1 MEERDD
7 VAESVPVGRVAHGV
21 SESRD
26 LLHLRL
32 LGGCEIATAAG
43 VVHLESAKTTALLAF
58 LAVTKST
65 HSRAK
70 LAGLLWPELSE
81 TRAATALRRAL
92 WDLKRRLSPPGR
104 PPVVLATRE
113 SVAFNPALLHDL
125 DVEDFLTTL
134 AGPDSNTA
142 ANASCNVGE
151 DEVGRLERAA
161 ERYRG
166 DLLDGTFVD
175 DTPAFE
181 EWLLVERER
190 LRARAQVALRRL
202 VGLLR
207 QRGEPVRALAHARH
221 LLALDSWLEEGH
233 RAVAELLALTGQRAA
248 ALAQLETCRHLLAV
262 ELGVAPAPETV
273 ALERRLRADAGSAA
287 PPGAS
292 PTPAAALARHNL
304 PLPATPFVGRHE
316 ELDVIARHLG
326 DPDCRLLTL
335 LGPGGIGKTR
345 LALQAAYRLLG
356 GGEGEGAF
364 APDAIV
370 FVPPGET
377 TGPELLAETLVTA
390 LNLPPGT
397 GGEARDRVRDAL
409 RGRRALLLL
418 DGCEHRLGD
427 LALVSELLAAAP
439 EVKALAT
446 SRERLQL
453 AGESVLEVGGLAVP
467 RRDQRPDATRFAALD
482 LFLKTGSRARI
493 GFAVRGEDLDAITE
507 VCRALDGMPLAIEM
521 AAAWMHTLSPRE
533 LRDELACGLD
543 VLTSPLRSAPAGQA
557 SLRAVFDHSFGRLAP
572 DEQRVVRAL
581 SVFSGGMTPDAALAV
596 GHASRR
602 VLRCLA
608 DRSFLRLEPSSG
620 RWALHEVLRHFASA
634 RLADAPDQRNEVCAR
649 HAAFFLGLLRER
661 EDDLAVRADRDAMAT
676 VAAELDNIRDA
687 WAWAVAGGQVER
699 LTEALPA
706 LAAYC
711 AASGRFRDGDQLIS
725 QAVEVLRTPHAT
737 SRATGLTRALLVRG
751 GLRNSLGR
759 YDAAAGDLT
768 EALSHLPETDAAGR
782 AMALLHLGDG
792 AMLQGRFAEAHAHLA
807 ESIALARAGGASRT
821 LADALGRLGRAVLDE
836 GRHGEA
842 RALFTESLDAA
853 RAAGNRFAELYAA
866 NQLGFVAYFDGALNE
881 AEQRFSVTLPLA
893 READDR
899 LAACTALDGLGFVAE
914 DLGRLDQAATCYHE
928 SLRIRQEIGDRFGAG
943 RVLMLLGEVARRQG
957 EFEVARS
964 LYRESLTINREIGSR
979 YICGLLSGNLAYVAA
994 AEGRG
999 DEARD
1004 HIRATLLAYRDTGSA
1019 TVGLPALVSLAEVV
1033 HVAGDTPRA
1042 LALLGLVLAHAGIRQ
1057 DHRTEVE
1064 RVLSRIRRD
1073 SPDGDEAA
1081 ALAAGQTLT
1090 LAGVAAEVLAQ
1101 EPSEPPPAADP

>member
-1 MEERDD
+1 MK
-7 VAESVPVGRVAHGV
+7 
-21 SESRD
+21 ESRD
-26 LLHLRL
+26 LLRLRL

-58 LAVTKST
+58 LAVTRST

-81 TRAATALRRAL
+81 ERAATALRRAL

-113 SVAFNPALLHDL
+113 SVAFNASLPHDL
-125 DVEDFLTTL
+125 DVEAFLAAL
-134 AGPDSNTA
+134 ARQDADAGPGPQATA
-142 ANASCNVGE
+142 SAAAAAGE
-151 DEVGRLERAA
+151 DEVERLERATGS
-161 ERYRG
+161 YRG
-166 DLLDGTFVD
+166 DLLDGVFVD
-175 DTPAFE
+175 SAPAFE

-190 LRARAQVALRRL
+190 LRSLALAALRRL
-202 VGLLR
+202 VELLR
-207 QRGEPVRALAHARH
+207 HRGEPARALAHARH

-233 RAVAELLALTGQRAA
+233 CAVAELLALTGQRGA
-248 ALAQLETCRHLLAV
+248 ALTQLETCRHLLAV
-262 ELGVAPAPETV
+262 ELGVPPAPATV
-273 ALERRLRADAGSAA
+273 ALESRLRADAGSAA
-287 PPGAS
+287 SPGS
-292 PTPAAALARHNL
+292 PAVTLARHNL

-316 ELDVIARHLG
+316 ELDVIARHLD

-364 APDAIV
+364 APNAIV
-370 FVPPGET
+370 FVPPAEA
-377 TGPELLAETLVTA
+377 TGPEPLADALATA
-390 LNLPPGT
+390 LNLPPGAS
-397 GGEARDRVRDAL
+397 GEASDRVRDAL
-409 RGRRALLLL
+409 RGRCALLLL

-427 LALVSELLAAAP
+427 ISLLAELLAAAP

-453 AGESVLEVGGLAVP
+453 AEESVLEVGGLAVP
-467 RRDQRPDATRFAALD
+467 RRDQRPDAARFPALG
-482 LFLKTGSRARI
+482 LFLKAASRARV
-493 GFAVRGEDLDAITE
+493 GFAASGDALE
-507 VCRALDGMPLAIEM
+507 AVADVCRLLDGLPLAIEM
-521 AAAWMHTLSPRE
+521 AAAWMQSLAPRE
-533 LRDELACGLD
+533 LRDELARGFD

-581 SVFSGGMTPDAALAV
+581 SVLSGGMTGEAAWTV
-596 GHASRR
+596 GRASPG
-602 VLRCLA
+602 VLRRLV
-608 DRSFLRLEPSSG
+608 DRSFLRLETSSG
-620 RWALHEVLRHFASA
+620 RWALHEVLRYFAGVH
-634 RLADAPDQRNEVCAR
+634 LADAPDERGEVCAR
-649 HAAFFLGLLRER
+649 HAAFFLAFLRER

-676 VAAELDNIRDA
+676 VAAELDNIRAA
-687 WAWAVAGGQVER
+687 WAWAVAGGDGGL

-711 AASGRFRDGDQLIS
+711 AASGRFRDGERLIS
-725 QAVEVLRTPHAT
+725 QAVEVLSTTDTT
-737 SRATGLTRALLVRG
+737 SRSTGLTRALLARG
-751 GLRNSLGR
+751 GLRNNLGR
-759 YDAAAGDLT
+759 YDDAAADLD
-768 EALSHLPETDAAGR
+768 EALSDLPEADAAGR
-782 AMALLHLGDG
+782 SAALFHLGDG
-792 AMLQGRFAEAHAHLA
+792 AMLQGRFAEAHTFLA
-807 ESIALARAGGASRT
+807 ESIDLARACGASRT

-842 RALFTESLDAA
+842 RALFAESLDAA
-853 RAAGNRFAELYAA
+853 RAAGNRPAELYAA

-881 AEQRFSVTLPLA
+881 AEQRFSATLPLA

-943 RVLMLLGEVARRQG
+943 RVLMWLGEVARRQSQ
-957 EFEVARS
+957 FEVARRR
-964 LYRESLTINREIGSR
+964 YHESLTINCEIGSR

-1019 TVGLPALVSLAEVV
+1019 TVGLPALVSLAEVI
-1033 HVAGDTPRA
+1033 HAAGDTPRA

-1081 ALAAGQTLT
+1081 ALAAGRTLT
-1090 LAGVAAEVLAQ
+1090 LAGVAAEVLA
-1101 EPSEPPPAADP
+1101 ELPAPSGPPPAADP